1 MSYESSLSARNQTLV
16 TIANGASVS
25 GAVDIRETALLGF
38 FAPAAWTAAALQVEA
53 SADGSTNWVPITDSS
68 GSVTGSL
75 ASITALYAYALDPV
89 AMLPWR
95 YIRILSGTVATPVNQ
110 AADRV
115 FTVITRP
122 LA

>member
-1 MSYESSLSARNQTLV
+1 MDSRLNSSI
-16 TIANGASVS
+16 TIANGASASNAMDCNERCV
-25 GAVDIRETALLGF
+25 VGF
-38 FAPAAWTAAALQVEA
+38 FAPAAWTAAGLQIEA
-53 SADGSTNWVPITDSS
+53 SADGSTNWVPITDSAGAVS
-68 GSVTGSL
+68 GSL

-95 YIRILSGTVATPVNQ
+95 YIRFLSGTVATPVNQ
-110 AADRV
+110 GAART

>member
-1 MSYESSLSARNQTLV
+1 MESRGQINV
-16 TIANGASVS
+16 TIPNGVSVS
-25 GAVDIRETALLGF
+25 DPIDVGGSVVVGF
-38 FAPAAWTAAALQVEA
+38 FGPAAWTTAALQVEA
-53 SADGSTNWVPITDSS
+53 SANGSTNWVPITDSA

-95 YIRILSGTVATPVNQ
+95 YVRLLSGTVATPVNQ

>member
-1 MSYESSLSARNQTLV
+1 MTL
-16 TIANGASVS
+16 A
-25 GAVDIRETALLGF
+25 GF

-68 GSVTGSL
+68 GAASGSL

-95 YIRILSGTVATPVNQ
+95 YIRFLSGTVATPVNQ
-110 AADRV
+110 GAART

>member
-1 MSYESSLSARNQTLV
+1 MGTLGNRTALTA

-25 GAVDIRETALLGF
+25 NAVDVRDASLLGF
-38 FAPAAWTAAALQVEA
+38 FAPAAWTAAALQFEA
-53 SADGSTNWVPITDSS
+53 SADGSTNWVPITDSA
-68 GSVTGSL
+68 GSAVGSFSAL
-75 ASITALYAYALDPV
+75 TALYAYALDPV

-95 YIRILSGTVATPVNQ
+95 YIRLLSGTVATPVNQ

-115 FTVITRP
+115 FTIITRP